1 MIAMVYYLGGE
12 VDHFSAEA
20 EAGALAEVNADGGG
34 EEVEDG
40 EGASGDHA

>member
-1 MIAMVYYLGGE
+1 MFCLSGE

-20 EAGALAEVNADGGG
+20 EAGALAEVHADGGG